1 MGFDDLNEDNFVMY
15 AVKCYTSPSCL
26 MSEFEGDLKRTK
38 YLKRLF
44 RRYKITKNVKERL
57 ILNHII
63 MLNNVFGPEATARI
77 LFFRIDEKDYD
88 SLKTFL
94 LYLNILPE
102 VVKGIKGKNIITDII
117 PVDMTIAEILRKI

>member
-1 MGFDDLNEDNFVMY
+1 MFDDLNEDNFVMY
-15 AVKCYTSPSCL
+15 AVKCYTSTICL

-38 YLKRLF
+38 YLKRLL
-44 RRYKITKNVKERL
+44 RRYKITKNLKERL

-63 MLNNVFGPEATARI
+63 LLNNVFGVEATARI

-88 SLKTFL
+88 VLKTFL

-102 VVKGIKGKNIITDII
+102 VVVGIRGKNIRTDII
-117 PVDMTIAEILRKI
+117 PVDMKVAEILRKI

>member
-1 MGFDDLNEDNFVMY
+1 
-15 AVKCYTSPSCL
+15 

-44 RRYKITKNVKERL
+44 RRYKVTKSIKERL

-63 MLNNVFGPEATARI
+63 LLNNVFGPEATARI

-88 SLKTFL
+88 VLKTFL

-102 VVKGIKGKNIITDII
+102 TVIGIRSKNIRTDVI
-117 PVDMTIAEILRKI
+117 PVDMKVADILRKI

>member
-15 AVKCYTSPSCL
+15 AVKCYTSLSCL

-102 VVKGIKGKNIITDII
+102 VVKGIRGKNIITDII

>member
-1 MGFDDLNEDNFVMY
+1 MFDELTEDNFTMY
-15 AVKCYTSPSCL
+15 AVKCYTSPNCL

-44 RRYKITKNVKERL
+44 RRYKVTKSLKERL

-63 MLNNVFGPEATARI
+63 LLNNVFGVEATARI
-77 LFFRIDEKDYD
+77 LFFRTDEKDYD
-88 SLKTFL
+88 VLKTFL

-102 VVKGIKGKNIITDII
+102 TVNGIRGKNIRTDVI
-117 PVDMTIAEILRKI
+117 PVDMKVAEILRKI

>member
-1 MGFDDLNEDNFVMY
+1 MFDDLNEDNFVMY
-15 AVKCYTSPSCL
+15 AVKCYTSPNCL

-44 RRYKITKNVKERL
+44 RRYKVTKSLKERL

-63 MLNNVFGPEATARI
+63 LLNNVFGVEATARI
-77 LFFRIDEKDYD
+77 LFFRTDEKDYD
-88 SLKTFL
+88 VLKTFL

-102 VVKGIKGKNIITDII
+102 TVNGIRGKNIRTDVIS
-117 PVDMTIAEILRKI
+117 VDMKVAEILRKI